1 MKLYTTPKAISPA
14 RVHFFLLEKGV
25 EIEKVV
31 VDLMKGEHKTP
42 DYRAIAANGR
52 TPALLLDDGSSLC
65 ETVAICRYIESLH
78 PEPTLMG
85 RDGLE
90 QARIDMHN
98 RMMEFELMMPMA
110 MAFRHTH
117 PAMEA
122 LEDQVPEY
130 GEKQRI
136 AAEKRMKRLDR
147 ELAERPYIAGEAFSI
162 ADITAWC
169 SIRFFRIAKFAI
181 ADEQTNLRAW
191 YDRIAARP
199 AAEQAFA
206 G

>member
-78 PEPTLMG
+78 PEPTLLG

-90 QARIDMHN
+90 QARIEMYD
-98 RMMEFELMMPMA
+98 RMMELELMMPMA
-110 MAFRHTH
+110 MTFRHTH

-130 GEKQRI
+130 GEKQRVV
-136 AAEKRMKRLDR
+136 AEKRMKRLDR
-147 ELAERPYIAGEAFSI
+147 ELADRPYIAGASFSI

-169 SIRFFRIAKFAI
+169 AIRFFRMAKFAI
-181 ADEQTNLRAW
+181 AEDQGNLRAW
-191 YDRIAARP
+191 YERIKERP
-199 AAEQAFA
+199 AAEAAFA

>member
-42 DYRAIAANGR
+42 EYRAIAPNGR

-65 ETVAICRYIESLH
+65 ETTAICRYIESLH
-78 PEPTLMG
+78 PEPPLMG

-90 QARIDMHN
+90 QARIEMYD
-98 RMMEFELMMPMA
+98 RMMELELMMPMA
-110 MAFRHTH
+110 MTFRHTH

-130 GEKQRI
+130 GEKQRVV
-136 AAEKRMKRLDR
+136 AEKRMKRLDR
-147 ELAERPYIAGEAFSI
+147 ELADRPYIAGASFSI

-169 SIRFFRIAKFAI
+169 AIRFFRMAKFAI
-181 ADEQTNLRAW
+181 AEDQGNLRAW
-191 YDRIAARP
+191 YERIKERP
-199 AAEQAFA
+199 AAEAAFA

>member
-42 DYRAIAANGR
+42 EYRAIAPNGR

-65 ETVAICRYIESLH
+65 ETTAICRYIESLH
-78 PEPTLMG
+78 PEPPLMG

-90 QARIDMHN
+90 QARIEMYD
-98 RMMEFELMMPMA
+98 RMMELELMMPMA
-110 MAFRHTH
+110 MTFRHTH

-130 GEKQRI
+130 GEKQRVV
-136 AAEKRMKRLDR
+136 AEKRMKRLDR
-147 ELAERPYIAGEAFSI
+147 ELADRPYIAGASFSI

-169 SIRFFRIAKFAI
+169 AIRFFRMAKFAI
-181 ADEQTNLRAW
+181 AEDQRNLRAW
-191 YDRIAARP
+191 YERIKERP
-199 AAEQAFA
+199 AAEAAFA